1 MTDVKQLVKDRPQEK
16 ETVKVVIR
24 CRPLSKGEMAQGHE
38 VVVKMN
44 CNTGEIMI
52 DNPKTDE
59 PPKQF
64 TFDMSFDWTLS

>member
-1 MTDVKQLVKDRPQEK
+1 MTDVKQLVKDKASQEK

-24 CRPLSKGEMAQGHE
+24 CRPLSSNEMAQGHE

-52 DNPKTDE
+52 DKPQSDE
-59 PPKQF
+59 PPK
-64 TFDMSFDWTLS
+64 